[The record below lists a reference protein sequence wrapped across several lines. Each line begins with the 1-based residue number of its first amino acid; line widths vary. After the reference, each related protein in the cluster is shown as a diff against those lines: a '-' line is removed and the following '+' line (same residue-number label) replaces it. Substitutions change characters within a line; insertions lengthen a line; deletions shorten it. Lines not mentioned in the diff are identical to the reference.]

1 MNEID
6 ILPAKESDHE
16 SLSALC
22 KRSKAF
28 WGYNPEQMKTWDD
41 DLTISAS
48 FIQENI
54 VMKALQNGQLIGFYS
69 FVQKEDEV
77 WLDDLFIDPSVIG
90 EGIGSILLTHAC
102 EAVMKMD
109 MNSLLLESDPHAEAF
124 YLKKGFERVGEHD
137 SSIPG
142 RVLPV
147 MRKELG
153 KTP

>member
-1 MNEID
+1 MNEIA
-6 ILPAKESDHE
+6 IVPALESDHE

-28 WGYNPEQMKTWDD
+28 WGYSPEQMKAWDE

-69 FVQKEDEV
+69 LVQKENEV

-90 EGIGSILLTHAC
+90 KGIGSILLE
-102 EAVMKMD
+102 EAYEVVLKME
-109 MNSLLLESDPHAEAF
+109 MNSLLLEADPHAEAF
-124 YLKKGFERVGEHD
+124 YLKKGFERVGEHA

-147 MRKELG
+147 MRKEVG
-153 KTP
+153 

>member
-6 ILPAKESDHE
+6 IVPALMSDHE

-28 WGYNPEQMKTWDD
+28 WGYSPAQMKAWDE
-41 DLTISAS
+41 DLTITAS
-48 FIQENI
+48 FIQENV
-54 VMKALQNGQLIGFYS
+54 VMKALQASQIIGFYS
-69 FVQKEDEV
+69 LVRKEDEV

-90 EGIGSILLTHAC
+90 EGIGSKLLAHAYNATL
-102 EAVMKMD
+102 ELGVTT
-109 MNSLLLESDPHAEAF
+109 LLLEADPHAEAF
-124 YLKKGFERVGEHD
+124 YLKKGFERVGEHA

-153 KTP
+153 KIT

>member
-6 ILPAKESDHE
+6 IVPALMSDHE

-28 WGYNPEQMKTWDD
+28 WGYSPAQMKAWDE
-41 DLTISAS
+41 DLTITAS
-48 FIQENI
+48 FIQENL
-54 VMKALQNGQLIGFYS
+54 VMKALHNQVLIGFYS
-69 FVQKEDEV
+69 LVQKEDEV

-90 EGIGSILLTHAC
+90 EGVG
-102 EAVMKMD
+102 
-109 MNSLLLESDPHAEAF
+109 SLLLNHAYEATLKLGVTVLLLEADPHAEAF
-124 YLKKGFERVGEHD
+124 YLKKGFERVGEHA

-153 KTP
+153 EVP

>member
-6 ILPAKESDHE
+6 IVLAMESDHE

-28 WGYNPEQMKTWDD
+28 WGYSPEQMKAWDE
-41 DLTISAS
+41 DLTITTS

-54 VMKALQNGQLIGFYS
+54 VMKALHNEVLIGFYS
-69 FVQKEDEV
+69 LVQKEDEV

-90 EGIGSILLTHAC
+90 EGIGSILLAHAYRAIL
-102 EAVMKMD
+102 ELGVTT
-109 MNSLLLESDPHAEAF
+109 LLLEADPHAEAF
-124 YLKKGFERVGEHD
+124 YLKKGFERVGEHA

-142 RVLPV
+142 RALPV
-147 MRKELG
+147 MRKDLG
-153 KTP
+153 